1 MRTDHP
7 GPSARRALG
16 ASLMLALSVLC
27 ATGRAQAQS
36 AAHPMDPLGWEEHWI
51 VLDAIRSA
59 GHATDSTRYA
69 LVTLREPDKRT
80 AAAWSPGEPFAREAF
95 VIVKQGART
104 FEAVI
109 DLDAESVVSWTEVEG
124 VQPTWLEEEFGT
136 SAGIALEH
144 EEFRAALARRGYT
157 DLSRIECFGL
167 PLGYFGTPRERGRRL
182 ATVECVD
189 TWRARNTF
197 PRLIGGLEA
206 LVDMEAGEVIEVT
219 EGEIVPVATAD
230 AEFDAASLGSAR
242 DTGAPISMEQPLGP
256 GFELDGHTVRWQKWT
271 FHHRMDPRVGTV
283 VSNVRYQDGDRDRSV
298 LYQGHLSEIFVPYM
312 DPAAPFYAYNFLDA
326 GEYSAGGLAAP
337 MEPGL
342 DCPDNSVY
350 FDMIVAGDDGKPG
363 VKRNVSCLF
372 ERYAG
377 DVAWRKR
384 SDHLMESRPRRDLVL
399 RFMAVL
405 GNYDY
410 VFDWVFRQDGSIEV
424 VSGATGIDAT
434 KPVAQRVANSAGRG
448 AEAVLAS
455 TDPAAATGSAAGSGS
470 AGAVAEGWSADRPDA
485 YGRYI
490 ADNLVGINHDH
501 FFSFRLDLD
510 VDGPSNSLQID
521 RLVRRRLPDDHPRK
535 SLWIVEP
542 TLARSEADA
551 KLRIDFERPA
561 LWRVI
566 NPAVANQLGYPVS
579 YQVVPGSNAVSLMDP
594 DDYPQRRAGFVD
606 HHLWVTPYSRNER
619 FAAGLY
625 PTLSEPGQGLP
636 AWTAA
641 SRPIADTDI
650 VVWYTVGFHH
660 VPRAEDW
667 PVMPTA
673 QKSFQ
678 LRPYD
683 FFDRNPA
690 LDLPARP

>member
-7 GPSARRALG
+7 GPFARRALG
-16 ASLMLALSVLC
+16 VSLMLITLLS
-27 ATGRAQAQS
+27 ATRTGLAQAAQ
-36 AAHPMDPLGWEEHWI
+36 HPLDPLGWEEHWI

-59 GHATDSTRYA
+59 GHGTDSTRYA
-69 LVTLREPDKRT
+69 LITLNEPDKG
-80 AAAWSPGEPFAREAF
+80 AVAAWSPGEPFVREAF
-95 VIVKQGART
+95 AIVKEGTKT
-104 FEAVI
+104 FEAVV
-109 DLDAESVVSWTEVEG
+109 DLDNESVASWTEVEG
-124 VQPTWLEEEFGT
+124 VQATWLEEEFGI
-136 SAGIALEH
+136 SAGIALEN
-144 EEFRAALARRGYT
+144 EEFREALQRRGYS
-157 DLSRIECFGL
+157 DLSRIECFGM
-167 PLGYFGTPRERGRRL
+167 PLGYLGTLRERGRRL

-206 LVDMEAGEVIEVT
+206 LVDMDAGEVIEVK
-219 EGEIVPVATAD
+219 EGEIVPVAAAD
-230 AEFDAASLGSAR
+230 AEFDAASIGSTR

-256 GFELDGHTVRWQKWT
+256 GFEMDGHTVRWQKWT
-271 FHHRMDPRVGTV
+271 FHHRMDPRIGTV
-283 VSNVRYQDGDRDRSV
+283 VSSVRYDDGDRARSV

-363 VKRNVSCLF
+363 MKRNVSCLF

-384 SDHLMESRPRRDLVL
+384 SDNLMESRPRRDLVL

-424 VSGATGIDAT
+424 VAGATGIDAT
-434 KPVAQRVANSAGRG
+434 KPVAQRVARADVPRE
-448 AEAVLAS
+448 AAVLAS
-455 TDPAAATGSAAGSGS
+455 ADPAAVTGSAGRS
-470 AGAVAEGWSADRPDA
+470 GAVDGNEEGWSADRPDA

-490 ADNLVGINHDH
+490 AENLVGINHDH

-510 VDGPSNSLQID
+510 VDGAANSLRID
-521 RLVRRRLPDDHPRK
+521 RLVKQRLPEDHPRK
-535 SLWIVEP
+535 SLWVVEP
-542 TLARSEADA
+542 TVARSEADA

-566 NPAVANQLGYPVS
+566 NPAIDNYLGYSVS

-594 DDYPQRRAGFVD
+594 DDYPQLRAGFID
-606 HHLWVTPYSRNER
+606 HHLWVTPYSPNER

-625 PTLSEPGQGLP
+625 PTLSEPGHGLP
-636 AWTAA
+636 AWTGAN
-641 SRPIADTDI
+641 RPIADTDI
-650 VVWYTVGFHH
+650 VAWYTVGFHH

-667 PVMPTA
+667 PVMPTV
-673 QKSFQ
+673 QKSFE

>member
-1 MRTDHP
+1 MGTDHP
-7 GPSARRALG
+7 VPFARHTLG
-16 ASLMLALSVLC
+16 ALLTVILAAFS
-27 ATGRAQAQS
+27 ATGTGLAQTAQ
-36 AAHPMDPLGWEEHWI
+36 HPLDPLGWEEHWI

-59 GHATDSTRYA
+59 GHGTDSTRYA
-69 LVTLREPDKRT
+69 LVTLKEPDKG
-80 AAAWSPGEPFAREAF
+80 AVAAWSPGEPFAREAF
-95 VIVKQGART
+95 AIVKEGTKT
-104 FEAVI
+104 FEAVV
-109 DLDAESVVSWTEVEG
+109 DLDAESVAGWTEVEG
-124 VQPTWLEEEFGT
+124 VQATWLEEEFGL
-136 SAGIALEH
+136 SAGIALEN
-144 EEFRAALARRGYT
+144 EEFREALQRRGYS

-206 LVDMEAGEVIEVT
+206 LVDMDTGEVIEVK
-219 EGEIVPVATAD
+219 EGEIVPVAAAD
-230 AEFDAASLGSAR
+230 AEFDAASIGR
-242 DTGAPISMEQPLGP
+242 TRETGAPISMEQPLGP
-256 GFELDGHTVRWQKWT
+256 GFEMDGHTVRWQKWT

-283 VSNVRYQDGDRDRSV
+283 VSRVRYDDGDRARSV

-384 SDHLMESRPRRDLVL
+384 SDNLMESRPRRDLVL

-424 VSGATGIDAT
+424 VAGATGIDAT
-434 KPVAQRVANSAGRG
+434 KPVAQRVANAD
-448 AEAVLAS
+448 E
-455 TDPAAATGSAAGSGS
+455 
-470 AGAVAEGWSADRPDA
+470 EGWSADRPDA

-490 ADNLVGINHDH
+490 AENLVGINHDH

-510 VDGPSNSLQID
+510 VDGAANSLRID
-521 RLVRRRLPDDHPRK
+521 RLVKQRLPDDHPRK
-535 SLWIVEP
+535 SLWVVEP

-566 NPAVANQLGYPVS
+566 NPAIDNYLGYPVS
-579 YQVVPGSNAVSLMDP
+579 YQIVPGSNAVSLMDP
-594 DDYPQRRAGFVD
+594 DDYPQLRAGFID
-606 HHLWVTPYSRNER
+606 HHLWVTPYSPNER

-636 AWTAA
+636 AWTGAN
-641 SRPIADTDI
+641 RPIADTDI

-667 PVMPTA
+667 PVMPTVT
-673 QKSFQ
+673 KSFE

>member
-1 MRTDHP
+1 MGTDHP
-7 GPSARRALG
+7 VPFARHTLG
-16 ASLMLALSVLC
+16 ALLTVILAAFS
-27 ATGRAQAQS
+27 ATGTGLAQTAQ
-36 AAHPMDPLGWEEHWI
+36 HPLDPLGWEEHWI

-59 GHATDSTRYA
+59 GHGTDSTRYA
-69 LVTLREPDKRT
+69 LVTLKAPDKG
-80 AAAWSPGEPFAREAF
+80 AVAAWSPGEPFAREAF
-95 VIVKQGART
+95 AIVKEGTKT
-104 FEAVI
+104 FEAVV
-109 DLDAESVVSWTEVEG
+109 DLDAESVAGWTEVEG
-124 VQPTWLEEEFGT
+124 VQATWLEEEFGL
-136 SAGIALEH
+136 SAGIALEN
-144 EEFRAALARRGYT
+144 EEFREALQRRGYS

-206 LVDMEAGEVIEVT
+206 LVDMDTGEVIEVK
-219 EGEIVPVATAD
+219 EGEIVPVAAAD
-230 AEFDAASLGSAR
+230 AEFDAASIGR
-242 DTGAPISMEQPLGP
+242 TRETGAPISMEQPLGP
-256 GFELDGHTVRWQKWT
+256 GFEMDGHTVRWQKWT
-271 FHHRMDPRVGTV
+271 FHHRMDPRVGAV
-283 VSNVRYQDGDRDRSV
+283 VSRVRYDDGDRARSV

-384 SDHLMESRPRRDLVL
+384 SDNLMESRPRRDLVL

-424 VSGATGIDAT
+424 VAGATGIDAT
-434 KPVAQRVANSAGRG
+434 KPVAQRVANAD
-448 AEAVLAS
+448 E
-455 TDPAAATGSAAGSGS
+455 
-470 AGAVAEGWSADRPDA
+470 EGWSADRPDA

-490 ADNLVGINHDH
+490 AENLVGINHDH

-510 VDGPSNSLQID
+510 VDGAANSLRID
-521 RLVRRRLPDDHPRK
+521 RLVKQRLPDDHPRK
-535 SLWIVEP
+535 SLWVVEP

-566 NPAVANQLGYPVS
+566 NPAIDNYLGYPVS
-579 YQVVPGSNAVSLMDP
+579 YQIVPGSNAVSLMDP
-594 DDYPQRRAGFVD
+594 DDYPQLRAGFID
-606 HHLWVTPYSRNER
+606 HHLWVTPYSPNER

-636 AWTAA
+636 AWTGAN
-641 SRPIADTDI
+641 RPIADTDI

-667 PVMPTA
+667 PVMPTVT
-673 QKSFQ
+673 KSFE